1 VLRFAPA
8 FALETDDAGQIRIA
22 CEERG
27 EGGVNPP
34 ENFRGAVVPLQQTQD
49 GQGLDDI
56 AQRTGFEKQ
65 NFQRP

>member
-1 VLRFAPA
+1 
-8 FALETDDAGQIRIA
+8 
-22 CEERG
+22 
-27 EGGVNPP
+27 
-34 ENFRGAVVPLQQTQD
+34 VPLQQTQD